1 MKFSCLASELAI
13 ALQNASKVV
22 AVRSSLAVIEGIL
35 LEATQDHVCLVG
47 YNFDVA
53 ITTTIDAKVEA
64 EGKIVLGA
72 KLFTEIVR
80 RIPDGALQVET
91 QDLHLKITNNN
102 SEFNIVG
109 LEASEYPEL
118 PQVTAKST
126 ITMDAEKFKNL
137 VNKTIYAASADET
150 KLLYTGV
157 LVNVSGGLITMVALD
172 GFRLATTKELI
183 NLAEEISIICPSK
196 SLQEVARLVPSAD
209 QEIFIDI
216 SSNYAMFQTNN
227 CKVIS
232 KLLEGRFLDYE
243 TTIPKEFKTRVVV
256 KTQDFIASIER
267 TSVIVQDKLKAP
279 ITLELR
285 KMDMRLSCEGS
296 TGWAND
302 ELPCSIEGEELS
314 ISFNSRLLLDAL
326 RVCGTEEVSLKF
338 LGNLSPVVLEP
349 ATDEENFLFLVLP
362 VRTNSSTD

>member
-1 MKFSCLASELAI
+1 MKFSCLADELAI

-22 AVRSSLAVIEGIL
+22 AAHSSLAVVEGIL
-35 LEATQDHVCLVG
+35 LEAAQDHVCLIG

-80 RIPDGALQVET
+80 RIPGGVVQVET

-118 PQVTAKST
+118 PQVAAKNT

-137 VNKTIYAASADET
+137 VNKTTYAASTDET

-157 LVNVSGGLITMVALD
+157 LINASGKSMTMVALD
-172 GFRLATTKELI
+172 GFRLATKKETI
-183 NLAEEISIICPSK
+183 NPAEEISIICPSK
-196 SLQEVARLVPSAD
+196 SLQEVARLVSYAD
-209 QEIFIDI
+209 PEIFIDI
-216 SSNYAMFQTNN
+216 SSSYAMFQTNN

-232 KLLEGRFLDYE
+232 KLLEGKFLDYK
-243 TTIPKEFKTRVVV
+243 TTIPTEFKTRIIV

-285 KMDMRLSCEGS
+285 KVSMHLSCEGS

-302 ELPCSIEGEELS
+302 ELPCSIEGEELR
-314 ISFNSRLLLDAL
+314 ISFNSRLLLEAL
-326 RVCGTEEVSLKF
+326 RVCGTEEICLKF
-338 LGNLSPVVLEP
+338 LSDTSPVVLEP
-349 ATDEENFLFLVLP
+349 ANDEENFLFLVLP
-362 VRTNSSTD
+362 VRT